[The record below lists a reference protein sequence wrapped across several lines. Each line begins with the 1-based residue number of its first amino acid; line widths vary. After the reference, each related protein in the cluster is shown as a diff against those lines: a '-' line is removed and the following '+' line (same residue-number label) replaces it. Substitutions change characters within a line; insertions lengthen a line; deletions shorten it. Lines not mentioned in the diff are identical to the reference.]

1 MMTVEYIG
9 DDITN
14 VVFRG
19 RLDSVGAAS
28 VAQQFNAAVASKR
41 AVIVDHF
48 RRRPPASASLYRRS
62 GFLVAGAKAAVK
74 TNGGKLIILCR
85 RTNTSQYGVL
95 QTCAASTSVMPI
107 LFDRNEAI
115 AAMRH

>member
-28 VAQQFNAAVASKR
+28 VAQRFNAAVASKR
-41 AVIVDHF
+41 AVIVDL
-48 RRRPPASASLYRRS
+48 SGVDYVASLAIR
-62 GFLVAGAKAAVK
+62 FLVVGAKAVK
-74 TNGGKLIILCR
+74 TNGGKLIIL
-85 RTNTSQYGVL
+85 SPDEYVHGVL
-95 QTCAASTSVMPI
+95 QTAGIDLVMPI